1 MNLLHIETLAP
12 AQAPHQDCLTLPFDQ
27 RQKSRLRVRLDG
39 GEEAALFLERGT
51 VLRHGDRLL
60 AADGRVILVRA
71 AVEEVSTVAAAEAVT
86 LARAAYHL
94 GNRHVPLQVGE
105 GWLRY
110 QHDHVLDGMVRALG
124 LEVRVE
130 RAPFEPEG
138 GAYGRGHGHGHGH
151 AHGEHGD
158 EHAHAH
164 AHAHEHEHEHEHEYE
179 DEHAHAH
186 AHAHGIPHGHGHDH
200 D

>member
-1 MNLLHIETLAP
+1 MNLLQIESIAP
-12 AQAPHQDCLTLPFDQ
+12 EQAPHQDCLTLPFDQ
-27 RQKSRLRVRLDG
+27 RQRSRLRVRLDG

-60 AADGRVILVRA
+60 AADGRVILVQA
-71 AVEEVSTVAAAEAVT
+71 APEEVSTVAAGDGVT

-124 LEVRVE
+124 LAVRVE
-130 RAPFEPEG
+130 RAPFEPEA
-138 GAYGRGHGHGHGH
+138 GAYGRGHHAHGDPHPHDHGHDHEHAHDHDHDHERDHAHGHGH
-151 AHGEHGD
+151 E
-158 EHAHAH
+158 
-164 AHAHEHEHEHEHEYE
+164 
-179 DEHAHAH
+179 
-186 AHAHGIPHGHGHDH
+186 
-200 D
+200 